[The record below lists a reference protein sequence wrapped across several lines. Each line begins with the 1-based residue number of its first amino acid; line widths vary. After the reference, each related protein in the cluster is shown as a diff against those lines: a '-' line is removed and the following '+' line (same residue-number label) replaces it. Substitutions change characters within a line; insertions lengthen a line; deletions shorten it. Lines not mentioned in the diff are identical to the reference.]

1 MLAMALLVTSST
13 FADSRPAEETKVA
26 RGSMRGERSAPG
38 TEARSGDASANRSSG
53 GRIERGDTSAG
64 SRDAR
69 VSGSNRE
76 SRQPERDASDGQS
89 VSRDRDSNRTHDGN
103 SGNGARS
110 TDRANGA
117 RENDR
122 NRGRGNDRGR
132 NDGWNDNRSNDRHE
146 SRRGDRS
153 RGGSYGSQHYGNR
166 TPHYSH
172 GRVSRIS
179 PWNGGYRVW
188 IGGAHYPFF
197 VPLSH
202 WHHDRFRVGFDLRIG
217 GYYNSLGYYDYY
229 DPYYNDDYRY
239 GGYSGSSRG
248 YSRGDLRGTV
258 ESVDPRRDTF
268 VIRNEATGSFV
279 TVVVRNRRDDNVR
292 PGDYVEVTGD
302 WTRSG
307 IFEANDVDLL
317 NDEYSERR

>member
-1 MLAMALLVTSST
+1 
-13 FADSRPAEETKVA
+13 
-26 RGSMRGERSAPG
+26 MRGERSAPRP
-38 TEARSGDASANRSSG
+38 EARSGDAAVNRSSG
-53 GRIERGDTSAG
+53 GRIERGDTRDSN
-64 SRDAR
+64 RDAR

-89 VSRDRDSNRTHDGN
+89 VNRDRDSNRTYDRN
-103 SGNGARS
+103 SG
-110 TDRANGA
+110 NGA

-132 NDGWNDNRSNDRHE
+132 NDGWNNNRSNDRHDGW
-146 SRRGDRS
+146 RGDHRS
-153 RGGSYGSQHYGNR
+153 RGGSYGSHHYGNR

-188 IGGAHYPFF
+188 IGGGHYPFF

-202 WHHDRFRVGFDLRIG
+202 WRHDRFRVGFDIRIG

-239 GGYSGSSRG
+239 SRG
-248 YSRGDLRGTV
+248 ASRGDLRGTV
-258 ESVDPRRDTF
+258 ESVDERRDTF

-279 TVVVRNRRDDNVR
+279 TIVMRNRRDDNVR

-307 IFEANDVDLL
+307 LFEANDVDLL
-317 NDEYSERR
+317 DDEYRERR